1 MADASTETDVT
12 GLGAYAKWQSDKGVY
27 VSGNVQL
34 GFGDVEF
41 NRTVTDGLD
50 SVKESNKADLFKYG
64 AYAELGYDFFADR
77 LTVSPYMALSYN
89 AAKLDAV
96 KEDTVI
102 GLTVSDVDV
111 AETKAHVGVRFDYE
125 LNQNL
130 YLTGYGEYA
139 DAFDRDN
146 GMVTISSN
154 VDNTIQYG
162 YQAPPFD
169 KDYFL
174 YGVGLNYTSGSKW
187 NWFGELT
194 GNASKSSDYL
204 IQLGLKYH
212 F

>member
-77 LTVSPYMALSYN
+77 LTVS
-89 AAKLDAV
+89 
-96 KEDTVI
+96 
-102 GLTVSDVDV
+102 DVDV
-111 AETKAHVGVRFDYE
+111 AETKAHVSVRFDYE